1 MKLDGYRTIV
11 MEQCWWPGSIGDSCA
26 ETGRE
31 DHLRFWLDLPSNC
44 DLNQF
49 VTELGFIRHPT
60 APAKDDHGESWREPD
75 FTSDQGLP
83 LYFAAKARG
92 LPIAQLMHDRIK
104 AAGWKTGNGD
114 YTSPGLFAAITD
126 KKCLLNATVWGQAM
140 IFKFPFRWN
149 DEKKG
154 FEPMETSYADYLNWI
169 HAALYCPQH
178 IRSQI
183 PKSLLKSKVR
193 SYYLKE
199 PNSQWIIDLYD
210 QVLDRYF
217 S

>member
-1 MKLDGYRTIV
+1 MKFDSYRTII

-26 ETGRE
+26 ETSRE
-31 DHLRFWLDLPSNC
+31 DHLLSLLGLPSNA

-49 VTELGFIRHPT
+49 VSPTGFLRHPT
-60 APAKDDHGESWREPD
+60 APAKDDNGNSWRESD

-83 LYFAAKARG
+83 LYLASKARG
-92 LPIAQLMHDRIK
+92 LPIAPLFHDRIK
-104 AAGWKTGNGD
+104 EAKWKTGNGD
-114 YTSPGLFAAITD
+114 YVSPGLFAAITD
-126 KKCLLNATVWGQAM
+126 SKCLLNSTVWGQAM

-169 HAALYCPQH
+169 HLAIYCLPA
-178 IRSQI
+178 IRGEI
-183 PKSLLKSKVR
+183 PKATLKVKVR
-193 SYYLKE
+193 SYYATE

-217 S
+217 T